1 MDKTPVEILW
11 SFTDSAHGED
21 FFQGPDE
28 VNTEGYNEGTSHQV
42 SVNVYERNPNARRAC
57 IDHYGAACVICGFS
71 FEQAYGSIGREYIH
85 VHHLVPLSAV
95 GEEYQVDPISDLR
108 PICPN
113 CHAMVHRK
121 QPPYSVEEVRQMLE
135 TQAAL
140 NP

>member
-1 MDKTPVEILW
+1 MFTNEIQMLAELVSTITELPV
-11 SFTDSAHGED
+11 SFA
-21 FFQGPDE
+21 
-28 VNTEGYNEGTSHQV
+28 
-42 SVNVYERNPNARRAC
+42 
-57 IDHYGAACVICGFS
+57 GFS